1 MMKKTSLIPLG
12 SIIEYAKNKGS
23 KNKGLSLSGEDLS
36 SLIEKALKMRSFS
49 YCPYSGY
56 AVGAAVLTDDD
67 SIYGG
72 CNIENASYGATVC
85 AERTAIFKAVSEG
98 HKKIKAIAIC
108 GAPLSLVPADK
119 DKEYS
124 IPSDIPYAYPCG
136 ICRQVISEF
145 AASPDIPVIVCRSI
159 SDYESHSL
167 SELIPYAF
175 TSESM

>member
-1 MMKKTSLIPLG
+1 MMKKTKAIQSG
-12 SIIEYAKNKGS
+12 SIIEYAKKNVAGGS
-23 KNKGLSLSGEDLS
+23 DIAENAYADLITAALS
-36 SLIEKALKMRSFS
+36 MRLFS

-67 SIYGG
+67 EIFGG

>member
-1 MMKKTSLIPLG
+1 MMKKTKAIQSG
-12 SIIEYAKNKGS
+12 SIIEYAKKNASGGS
-23 KNKGLSLSGEDLS
+23 DAADNAYADL
-36 SLIEKALKMRSFS
+36 ITAALKMRSSS

-67 SIYGG
+67 KIYGG

-108 GAPLSLVPADK
+108 GAPLSSVPADK
-119 DKEYS
+119 NGGYS

-145 AASPDIPVIVCRSI
+145 AASPDIPVIVCRSV